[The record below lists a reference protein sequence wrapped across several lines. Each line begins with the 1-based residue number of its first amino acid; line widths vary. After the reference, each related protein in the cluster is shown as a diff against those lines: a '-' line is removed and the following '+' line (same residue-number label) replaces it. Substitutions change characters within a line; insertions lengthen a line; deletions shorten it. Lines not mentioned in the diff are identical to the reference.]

1 MDGRAVAAFGR
12 IQLVGQREGPRGQLH
27 ADRDAR
33 FRYPNALAR
42 AHQQAGGP
50 VVSVDAKK

>member
-33 FRYPNALAR
+33 FRYLNALAR